1 MRLIKLSGSE
11 PSSKKN
17 EGGRMK
23 DEDLS
28 FVLCAWFF
36 EFLFE
41 SNKRQAQITKLSLH
55 PSSFRLHPSS
65 FLLACRSQDLTSNND
80 SLDLRCAFTNRA
92 EL

>member
-1 MRLIKLSGSE
+1 
-11 PSSKKN
+11 
-17 EGGRMK
+17 MK

-36 EFLFE
+36 EFFVRIE
-41 SNKRQAQITKLSLH
+41 QKTKHKTQSSSLH

-65 FLLACRSQDLTSNND
+65 FLLSCRSQDLTSNND
-80 SLDLRCAFTNRA
+80 SLDLRCAFTNSA